1 MFNSPP
7 KLYPWLVAIAIV
19 IFSQACAATT
29 SAVSETPSSPPAKLL
44 STQPLPQNTSTPIF
58 QNDPVTPTAAT
69 PTHGIVVTKT
79 GSVITVTAVKGNIF
93 IRRGPNLAYNPIS
106 VLKKGESA
114 TGLARD
120 VLARWVQIPMP
131 GQPDRMGWVSIQ
143 TDYTVVNG
151 NLRDLP
157 EFMTVDWPVASYL
170 RNCTHHQMIIK
181 PGDTIIP
188 SSYGAPDNEVWIFP
202 GTYTVYD
209 YDLPDQPEVMSSFD
223 LREGLEIDIR
233 TDGSGETRKCP

>member
-1 MFNSPP
+1 MFNKSS
-7 KLYPWLVAIAIV
+7 KLYPWLVALAVV
-19 IFSQACAATT
+19 IFSQACAAATPV
-29 SAVSETPSSPPAKLL
+29 VSSTPSSQPAQSL
-44 STQPLPQNTSTPIF
+44 PLNTAMPAI
-58 QNDPVTPTAAT
+58 QNDPVTPIAPTPTPTPPPT
-69 PTHGIVVTKT
+69 PTHSIVFM
-79 GSVITVTAVKGNIF
+79 VTAVNGNIF

-120 VLARWVQIPMP
+120 VLARWVQIPIP
-131 GQPDRMGWVSIQ
+131 GQPDKTGWVSIQ
-143 TDYTVVNG
+143 TDHTVVNG
-151 NLRDLP
+151 NVRDLP

-188 SSYGAPDNEVWIFP
+188 SLYGAPGNEVWIFP
-202 GTYTVYD
+202 GVYTVYD
-209 YDLPDQPEVMSSFD
+209 FDLPDQPEVMSSFD

>member
-1 MFNSPP
+1 MFNNSP
-7 KLYPWLVAIAIV
+7 KLYPWLVALAIV
-19 IFSQACAATT
+19 IFSQACAA
-29 SAVSETPSSPPAKLL
+29 AIPLVSGTPSSQPAQSL
-44 STQPLPQNTSTPIF
+44 SLNTSTPII
-58 QNDPVTPTAAT
+58 QNDPVTPTAAV
-69 PTHGIVVTKT
+69 PTNGTVVTKT
-79 GSVITVTAVKGNIF
+79 ASVITVTAVNGNIF

-114 TGLARD
+114 IGLARD

-131 GQPDRMGWVSIQ
+131 GQLDKTGWVSIQ

-151 NLRDLP
+151 NVMDLP
-157 EFMTVDWPVASYL
+157 ELMTVDWPVASYL

-188 SSYGAPDNEVWIFP
+188 SSFGAPDNEVWIYP
-202 GTYTVYD
+202 GIYTVYD
-209 YDLPDQPEVMSSFD
+209 YDLPDQPEVMSSFN

>member
-1 MFNSPP
+1 MFNSPAKP
-7 KLYPWLVAIAIV
+7 YPWLVTIAIV

-29 SAVSETPSSPPAKLL
+29 PAVSETPFSQPATLL
-44 STQPLPQNTSTPIF
+44 STQPLPLNTPTPVIDSITSTAG
-58 QNDPVTPTAAT
+58 TPTNDVA
-69 PTHGIVVTKT
+69 VTKPA
-79 GSVITVTAVKGNIF
+79 SVIKVTAINGNIF

-120 VLARWVQIPMP
+120 VLARWVKISIP
-131 GQPDRMGWVSIQ
+131 GQPDKTGWVSIQ
-143 TDYTVVNG
+143 TDYTLVNG
-151 NLRDLP
+151 SVMDLP
-157 EFMTVDWPVASYL
+157 ELMTVDWPVASYL
-170 RNCTHHQMIIK
+170 RNCTHHEMIIE
-181 PGDTIIP
+181 PGGTIIP

-202 GTYTVYD
+202 GRYTVYD
-209 YDLPDQPEVMSSFD
+209 YTLPDQPEVMSSFD

>member
-1 MFNSPP
+1 MFNPP
-7 KLYPWLVAIAIV
+7 KKLYPWLITIAIV
-19 IFSQACAATT
+19 IFSQACTATT
-29 SAVSETPSSPPAKLL
+29 PVVSETPFSQPAELLPTQSPI
-44 STQPLPQNTSTPIF
+44 NTSTPVI
-58 QNDPVTPTAAT
+58 QNDPVTSTAAT
-69 PTHGIVVTKT
+69 PTNDVVVTK
-79 GSVITVTAVKGNIF
+79 SASEITVTAIKGNIF

-120 VLARWVQIPMP
+120 VLARWVQIPIPSQP
-131 GQPDRMGWVSIQ
+131 GKTGWVSIQ
-143 TDYTVVNG
+143 TNFTVVTG
-151 NLRDLP
+151 NIRDLP
-157 EFMTVDWPVASYL
+157 EFMTIDWPVASYI
-170 RNCTHHQMIIK
+170 RNCTHHDMIIK

-188 SSYGAPDNEVWIFP
+188 SSYGAPDNELWIFP

-223 LREGLEIDIR
+223 LREGIEIDIH